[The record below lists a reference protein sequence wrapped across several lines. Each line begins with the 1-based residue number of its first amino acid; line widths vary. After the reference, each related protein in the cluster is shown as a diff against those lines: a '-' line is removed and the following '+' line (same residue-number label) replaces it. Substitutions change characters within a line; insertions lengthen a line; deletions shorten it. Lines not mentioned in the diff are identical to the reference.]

1 MLISDIQKRCVSPE
15 RTLFDFQASGEKQ
28 CRVPRIMN
36 QSELEPQRERTQRE
50 LLRPND
56 KEECWMVVEWCS
68 VDNEPAKCTQL
79 TVNQQPAD
87 WHPHDGIARPT
98 RRANSKN
105 QLNELAAHQAPLNDR
120 SRIWRYSLQF
130 RCEERHL
137 NTIHNNSI
145 SSFRFWSN
153 FEVENVC
160 FSNS

>member
-1 MLISDIQKRCVSPE
+1 
-15 RTLFDFQASGEKQ
+15 
-28 CRVPRIMN
+28 
-36 QSELEPQRERTQRE
+36 
-50 LLRPND
+50 
-56 KEECWMVVEWCS
+56 MVVEWCS